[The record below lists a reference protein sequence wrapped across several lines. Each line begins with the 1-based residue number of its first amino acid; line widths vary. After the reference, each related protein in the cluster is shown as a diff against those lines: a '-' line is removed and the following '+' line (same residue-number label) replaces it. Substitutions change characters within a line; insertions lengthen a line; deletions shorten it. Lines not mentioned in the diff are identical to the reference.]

1 MGELKK
7 IFLKRGRLAPMD
19 EVEQA
24 ILKTAK
30 GIVGNLE
37 QNIAR
42 QITIIEEEV
51 WAKLIKKYH
60 KDLPPEVRRANLLV
74 SGLKLKNSRKKI
86 LVVGD
91 CKIEIFGETKPCER
105 MDQAA
110 MGLQEDMSKN
120 WRGGVFGKA
129 LNDGIIKKGDRVH
142 WNDI

>member
-19 EVEQA
+19 EVEQVK
-24 ILKTAK
+24 LKTAK

-51 WAKLIKKYH
+51 WEELIKKYH
-60 KDLPPEVRRANLLV
+60 RDLPPEVRRANLLV
-74 SGLKLKNSRKKI
+74 SGLELKNSRKKI

-91 CKIEIFGETKPCER
+91 CQIKIFGETKPCER
-105 MDQAA
+105 MDQVA
-110 MGLQEDMSKN
+110 MGLQEDMSQN